1 MTPDIKRILVPID
14 FSTSS
19 RRALDYAHGLALK
32 FEAALHLMHVCEVPS
47 MITPALDASTIDYSD
62 WSRRLGED
70 AGKELIEIGSAI
82 GDVKVTTEVVF
93 GRPAP
98 AIVEGA
104 GTNQTDL
111 IVMGTHGHGAVM
123 HLLMGSVAE
132 RVVRTAFCPVLT
144 VREPKS
150 PRERA
155 VAKPRIAA
163 IAAAMLVAG
172 VLLAPGLVTTAA
184 AQVYEQTTAGSDVFR
199 TYCAS
204 CHGTSARGD
213 GPLAGSML
221 KKPAN
226 LTEIAKRNG
235 GEFPS
240 EMVFKVIDGRQPV
253 KGHGGPDMPVWGDVF
268 TKSRDVGDAARVKG
282 VIQSLVDF
290 LGGIQLRPAHEQH

>member
-47 MITPALDASTIDYSD
+47 MITPALDASAIDYSD
-62 WSRRLGED
+62 WSQRLGED

-123 HLLMGSVAE
+123 HLLMGNVAE

-290 LGGIQLRPAHEQH
+290 LGGIQLRPSHEQQ

>member
-32 FEAALHLMHVCEVPS
+32 FEASLHLMHVCEVPS
-47 MITPALDASTIDYSD
+47 MITPALDASVIDYSD

-123 HLLMGSVAE
+123 HLLMGNVAE
-132 RVVRTAFCPVLT
+132 RVVRTACCPVLT
-144 VREPKS
+144 VREPKL

-155 VAKPRIAA
+155 VAKPGIAA

-172 VLLAPGLVTTAA
+172 VLFAPGLVTTAA
-184 AQVYEQTTAGSDVFR
+184 AQVYEQTTPGSEVFR

-253 KGHGGPDMPVWGDVF
+253 KSHGGPDMPVWGDVF
-268 TKSRDVGDAARVKG
+268 MKSRDVGDAARVKV

-290 LGGIQLRPAHEQH
+290 LGGIQLRPSHEQQ